1 MNHNQAFGKALREQR
16 LLKNK
21 TQDTLALDAGLDRTF
36 ISLLE
41 LGRRSP
47 TLDTMVALSN
57 ALGVRL
63 STLITRVEELTTG
76 PNA

>member
-16 LLKNK
+16 LQAKK
-21 TQDTLALDAGLDRTF
+21 TQDTLAFDAGLDRTF

-47 TLDTMVALSN
+47 TLDSMVALSQ
-57 ALGVRL
+57 ALGVQV
-63 STLITRVEELTTG
+63 STLMIRMEELLAG
-76 PNA
+76 PHA